1 MNYDFFKKLSLA
13 YPDKEKL
20 LASLKKKDSQ
30 LDDNI
35 FGLMD
40 KYYIKECLLIIDK
53 DKNNKIE
60 YYKKMRKYLIVFT
73 QKEMNG
79 IIEFFYK
86 YHTLKRII
94 EQKIFDVDFR
104 EELCEELIILIE
116 TYISSYYSS
125 YKQNCIDY
133 NLRINYCNILKL
145 YLELLEEKYSIDKEE
160 IYKYLKNKFPE
171 KITVAEVKKNINDLP
186 KEKIRYIDILIQI
199 FIYAPDKNEK
209 EKIKNKFKSI
219 FSAILETIVK
229 FIGGTFC
236 LKKITFDKPSVSS
249 ILFGVF
255 ITTKFVNDF
264 EELTDEKKLLWNDEE
279 SCIELY
285 KKKRDSYK
293 ASALYILSKKILKK
307 IWAIPS
313 IPFSYFNGNLLS
325 NYNYG
330 DEIGFKRNSINKNK
344 IEECFQYFYNKK
356 INFIYFEILGSWDIG
371 FNNFIEKEIK
381 EIKSYNYYIDRAII
395 NFYENKK
402 KLIKLL
408 MKNKIEKYQH
418 IIKKITEKGLFE
430 TIENYLVGITE
441 ALIETPYSMIK
452 GLFNIS
458 DFNENKKIK
467 ISEEIDIFKQKE
479 LIIKIQNNIND
490 IIGEYYITLKDINM
504 EEFKYY
510 LSMYKNGEFVFS
522 QIKYIIQEEFSK
534 VKKLYEECWEEKEKS
549 IFCQHYFGLQKKLI
563 IILKHNNNI
572 EGWTDIELQKDFIE
586 NDESK
591 NNEQENA
598 QDDINLVIKDEIK
611 EIKDADLKDFEVI

>member
-1 MNYDFFKKLSLA
+1 M
-13 YPDKEKL
+13 
-20 LASLKKKDSQ
+20 
-30 LDDNI
+30 
-35 FGLMD
+35 
-40 KYYIKECLLIIDK
+40 
-53 DKNNKIE
+53 
-60 YYKKMRKYLIVFT
+60 MRKVVS
-73 QKEMNG
+73 N
-79 IIEFFYK
+79 
-86 YHTLKRII
+86 
-94 EQKIFDVDFR
+94 
-104 EELCEELIILIE
+104 
-116 TYISSYYSS
+116 YI
-125 YKQNCIDY
+125 
-133 NLRINYCNILKL
+133 
-145 YLELLEEKYSIDKEE
+145 
-160 IYKYLKNKFPE
+160 
-171 KITVAEVKKNINDLP
+171 
-186 KEKIRYIDILIQI
+186 
-199 FIYAPDKNEK
+199 
-209 EKIKNKFKSI
+209 
-219 FSAILETIVK
+219 
-229 FIGGTFC
+229 
-236 LKKITFDKPSVSS
+236 
-249 ILFGVF
+249 
-255 ITTKFVNDF
+255 
-264 EELTDEKKLLWNDEE
+264 
-279 SCIELY
+279 
-285 KKKRDSYK
+285 KKRDSYK

-330 DEIGFKRNSINKNK
+330 DEIGFKRNSINNNK

-356 INFIYFEILGSWDIG
+356 INFIYFDILGSWDIG

-418 IIKKITEKGLFE
+418 KIKKITEKGLFE

-490 IIGEYYITLKDINM
+490 IIGEYYIKLKDINM

-572 EGWTDIELQKDFIE
+572 EGWTDIELQKDFIQ

-611 EIKDADLKDFEVI
+611 EIKDADLEDFEVI